1 MNWEVKIIDDEPVKI
16 YNVVVHQFRLSDV
29 EDPELFAAEPIWK
42 WQQTELGQWV
52 MENAMEKPIWNR
64 HIDFNTY
71 GYHYAIT
78 AKLKDPDYVWF
89 LMKYKNW

>member
-1 MNWEVKIIDDEPVKI
+1 MTYTVKIIDDVPVEI
-16 YNVVVHQFRLSDV
+16 HTVVVHEFCLGDV

-52 MENAMEKPIWNR
+52 MENAMDKPIWHR
-64 HIDFNTY
+64 HMDNNIWVY
-71 GYHYAIT
+71 KYAIT

-89 LMKYKNW
+89 LLKYKDH

>member
-16 YNVVVHQFRLSDV
+16 HDVVVHQFRLSDV
-29 EDPELFAAEPIWK
+29 EDPELFAAEPIWR

-52 MENAMEKPIWNR
+52 MENAMEKPIWHR
-64 HIDFNTY
+64 HMDYNTY

-78 AKLKDPDYVWF
+78 AKLKDPD
-89 LMKYKNW
+89 